1 MGFVRVHYDD
11 DGNAVPGWPMA
22 TVRLEHLEPSNDG
35 PFAKVTW
42 RMLEDL
48 GYELPDD
55 VDGSERFIVAPAHE
69 VGQSTDLASVP
80 PWLWGVIASFGR
92 HTLAAL
98 LHDHLCEQARTA
110 APADAGP
117 MRREAD
123 RLFRVTMFD
132 LDVPAPRAW
141 VMWAAVRLFG
151 EKDQPGW
158 LATVPAAVVLVASL
172 AVTTGLVAL
181 AAGSSVGGRLAVV
194 SLLATL
200 AGAAV
205 AGTRGRRDLVG
216 ATLIGGIAGPLV
228 APALLVS
235 LATAL
240 VVDGPVLVGWALRK
254 LASRVPRS
262 PVQDPGA
269 PPRIGPMR
277 VV

>member
-1 MGFVRVHYDD
+1 MGFVRVQYDD

-42 RMLEDL
+42 RMLDDL

-55 VDGSERFIVAPAHE
+55 VDGPERFIVAPAHE

-98 LHDHLCEQARTA
+98 LHDHLCERARRA
-110 APADAGP
+110 APPDAGRL
-117 MRREAD
+117 RREAD

-132 LDVPAPRAW
+132 LGVPAPRAW
-141 VMWAAVRLFG
+141 LMWAAVRLFG

-158 LATVPAAVVLVASL
+158 LATVPAAVVPVATV
-172 AVTTGLVAL
+172 AVWVGLIGMAVGRPVGVRTTLIGLVAIL
-181 AAGSSVGGRLAVV
+181 AG
-194 SLLATL
+194 ATL
-200 AGAAV
+200 AAA
-205 AGTRGRRDLVG
+205 RGRRDLVG

-235 LATAL
+235 LATVL

-254 LASRVPRS
+254 IASLVPRS
-262 PVQDPGA
+262 PVEDPGS